1 MALFTA
7 PLRNILTHLFE
18 ASFYFL
24 GRFRKNVGH
33 FQNYLQRFLKKLPR
47 FLRNLPRFFLSHSEL
62 LFLSNDKQLTLS
74 HLPFPTL

>member
-7 PLRNILTHLFE
+7 PLRNILTHFFE

-33 FQNYLQRFLKKLPR
+33 FQNYLQRFLKNLPR
-47 FLRNLPRFFLSHSEL
+47 FLRNLPRFFEPLGASLSFER
-62 LFLSNDKQLTLS
+62 
-74 HLPFPTL
+74 